1 MATRF
6 QTVSELAASTTARIT
21 NGGRAWMDFLTSA
34 ARMYKYDYRDQVL
47 IYAQKPDATAC
58 IEMERWNRR
67 FHRWVKGGTKSIAL
81 LNANGDGLRHVFDVS
96 DTRPGKGGREP
107 YVWQMR
113 EEHSAPVLSALG
125 KRYGVGEAGLAES
138 LMTAAAAAVREDYR
152 DHLKTLMYAKEGSFL
167 EELDSLNTGVVLRD
181 TLTASVQYM
190 VLARCGLDPDDYLE
204 PVDFC
209 HVPEFST
216 TAALACLG
224 DATAEVSRAVLQ
236 EVERAVKAAER
247 QQEKNVRPPLANA
260 EEMGYI
266 EFSKLKRESETERSA
281 THGDTGIHP
290 DRGIP
295 RAQPDLEGAVP
306 GGHREVRAAAP
317 DLPQGAPQGAL
328 HRDAAERDPDGAP
341 AGGQPHL
348 SGAVERAGAADGPG
362 AGGERGVEGQGPD
375 GLGAADEQHPAL
387 GGGDGAGGAGL
398 PGGAGQLT
406 LFPSQAEQMEQIAA
420 AEDEKSSAF
429 VLPQE
434 EINRVLCLGSSYQ
447 NGKFRIQE
455 RLSQAHLAKDN
466 VRFLRDEYKTSG
478 CDFTLSDGSPGH
490 VWYDRRG
497 VGISVH
503 GFDHQNPDVL
513 LTWTTVEQ
521 QLRALVQSGRYLSP
535 EEREQYAA
543 WVKARQAAALQAA
556 QAALDHR
563 PTAPQAA
570 VGADGQLTL
579 EGLLGGWAVQREQDT
594 RDRAQRITQEDID
607 ALLLEDWNIPGRKL
621 RIFKEFQS
629 GKSDAEL
636 ADYLRSIY
644 NVHGYGG
651 PQKEGPCT
659 LAHGEKG
666 FVYYVAIGMR
676 VENRENDGWREV
688 SYEEM
693 VGHIRALI
701 DAGRYLDAQRE
712 QPAPVQ
718 EETPEKEYDLGFGY
732 LGNGPTVWNRLEM
745 VDHDFRTVAHI
756 GADGAVVIY
765 DKEMPQAVQEQIRRE
780 ARQLVAEKEPQRNK
794 LSPKT
799 IEEALCAGTG
809 IGFSKFRILAQF
821 QKGQSAEENAAFLQQ
836 EYGSGERTLGFSNGG
851 GGWLEHNASNLVVI
865 RGGSDSELRAVLTW
879 GEVEQALRSIIDA
892 DRYLDARERE
902 RYQRWL
908 TQQEQSHLPG
918 GPEPSEPVLPT
929 ALYRE
934 ALPML
939 LHGVQASEV
948 YPLLR
953 DRDTTPQEAEA
964 HILETLDG
972 LAEGWKERQPAL
984 FDAYHRLPSFR
995 EWLAEDIFQQTYE
1008 DLPAQGRDE
1017 IERHAAD
1024 PDAPAWVRPSV
1035 PEQAAK
1041 LLEERGFV
1049 VSGELLDFALSQ
1061 LPGDAGADALA
1072 DKAEEIL
1079 RADEAETALP
1089 SGEPP
1094 AIPIDAELTLEGRT
1108 FTVESIN
1115 ETAGTVDLRD
1125 AALYATGIPIF
1136 RTEPIERVRLLL
1148 ESPEGHTGAVRDIRE
1163 AHQEAALA
1171 DINPHLRDVLREGLF
1186 YRNEGKSKVNHY
1198 LDDHP
1203 DGPEL
1208 AAFLADR
1215 FTGTEDGLTFSD
1227 GQAGGFKAHES
1238 GLEVWTPLRSH
1249 LYPWEE
1255 VAGAVRQ
1262 LYRQQVHSF
1271 GPVEED
1277 YLDVDADAI
1286 RRGLQD
1292 PERQAAFDKMFQ
1304 ESIAF
1309 ITNTERALAED
1320 VPEDDGQIT
1329 FDALTTAPDAP
1340 VSREQ
1345 PPTPPQREDAGG
1357 VKLRSIVLDLTG
1369 RGTTPPIDP
1378 EWTPVEGGGS
1388 RTEVIFT
1395 IGGDA
1400 PQNARPRQER
1410 HDYHITDDAL
1420 GEGGPKAKFRANV
1433 AAIRL
1438 LKEIEGAGRLATP
1451 EEQEVMAHYVGWGGL
1466 PDAFRDDKPEW
1477 GKEYAELKELL
1488 TDEEY
1493 RSAKGSTLN
1502 AHYTTPT
1509 VIKAMY
1515 EAVER
1520 MGFKTG
1526 NILEPACGVG
1536 NFLGLV
1542 PEALRGSKLYGV
1554 ELDSI
1559 TGRLAAQLYQNA
1571 NITVSGF
1578 EKTAFPDDFF
1588 DLAISN
1594 VPFGEYKVADR
1605 RYDKHNLLIHDYFF
1619 AKSLDKVRPGGLV
1632 AFITSNGT
1640 LDKQNP
1646 AVRRLLAQ
1654 KADLLGAVRLPNNA
1668 FKRNAGTE
1676 VTADILFFQKRDRAP
1691 EVEPDWV
1698 NLAATP
1704 DGVPV
1709 NRYFADH
1716 PEMML
1721 GTMRFDKSMYGD
1733 EKDTTCEPIPG
1744 ADLAAQ
1750 LADAMQRLQMP
1761 DRDLLELTAETEEQE
1776 AARAAIPADPSIRNF
1791 SYALVDGELYFR
1803 ENSMMSPVEV
1813 GKTPAARI
1821 KGLIE
1826 LRDCTRKLIDLQME
1840 NADAYDIQREQQRL
1854 GRLYDSFTAK
1864 YGLISSI
1871 GNKQAFEQDSSYCLL
1886 CSLEVL
1892 DDEGRLER
1900 KADMFTKRTI
1910 QRAQAVTSVDTATE
1924 ALAVS
1929 IGEKACVDL
1938 GYMAQLLG
1946 GRSPAGGPEKIE
1958 QVVQDLKG
1966 IIFKDPATGPFDF
1979 DGQWYAGWQT
1989 ADEYLSGNVRQ
2000 KLAAAREAAAQYPE
2014 FAVNVEMLEQVQP
2027 KDLTAA
2033 EIDVQLGTD
2042 WIDPHYYQQFM
2053 VELLHTPRSIRGSKT
2068 AVEHSPHT
2076 HEWHVK
2082 GKLADS
2088 ITNSLV
2094 YATYGTKRRNAYTI
2108 LEDTL
2113 NLRDSRVYDTTT
2125 DAEGKEKR
2133 VLNGK
2138 ETALAQQR
2146 QEAMKE
2152 AFKAWIWKD
2161 PQRRQELCAKYNTVF
2176 NAIRPRE
2183 YDGSHIRFNG
2193 MNPEISLRTHQL
2205 NAVAHI
2211 LYGKNALLAHC
2222 VGAGKTYEMVAAA
2235 MESRRLGLCGKS
2247 LFVVPNHLTEQW
2259 GSEFLQLYPGANVL
2273 VATKKDF
2280 EPQNR
2285 KKFCSRIATGDFDAI
2300 VIGHSQFEKIPLSVG
2315 RQRALLNQQ
2324 IDEIVDGIAEAKEED
2339 GERYTIKQ
2347 LERTRK
2353 NLEAK
2358 LEKLE
2363 AAAKKDSV
2371 VTFEELGVDRLF
2383 VDEAHNYK
2391 NLFTYTKMRNV
2402 AGIGQADAQKSSDMY
2417 AKCRYMDE
2425 LTGGRGVTF
2434 ATGTPISN
2442 SMVELYTMMRYLQ
2455 ADTLERVG
2463 QEHFDSWASAFGEKV
2478 TAIELNPTGTG
2489 FRAKTRFARFHNL
2502 PELLSLW
2509 KEAADIQTADML
2521 HLPVPEAEYINV
2533 VTKPT
2538 EHQKQMV
2545 VELGERAEA
2554 VHKQEVEP
2562 YQDNMLKITSDGRKL
2577 ALDQRLAN
2585 ELLPDDPDSKVN
2597 AAIQNI
2603 LQVWRDSA
2611 DTKGAQLVFSDL
2623 STPHYDGAFNI
2634 YDDIKNK
2641 LMAQG
2646 VPAGEIAF
2654 IHDAKTEAQKAELF
2668 AKVRK
2673 GQVRVLLGSTS
2684 KMGAG
2689 TNVQDRLVALH
2700 HLDCPWRPADIE
2712 QREGRILRQG
2722 NKNKKVKIF
2731 KYVTE
2736 GTFDAY
2742 NWSIVEAKQK
2752 FIGQIMTSKS
2762 PARSCDD
2769 VDETALSYAEVKA
2782 LATGDPRIK
2791 EKTELETAV
2800 TKLKLLKANHD
2811 GQRYEMEDRL
2821 IKYFP
2826 QAIQRAREQVKGL
2839 EADLA
2844 VYRAHPAQ
2852 GDTFHM
2858 VVQGRAYAERKDAG
2872 AAILAACKR
2881 MTDPEERVPL
2891 GEYRG
2896 FPMTLWID
2904 NKAEKFMVSLKAGDG
2919 LTHTAE
2925 LGADEVGN
2933 VARIN
2938 NALDIMEKSL
2948 AGQRDHLETL
2958 TAQMETTREEAARP
2972 FPQEEELNAKSA
2984 RLAVLNV
2991 ELNMDRGGDA
3001 PVTDEAGPVEPDG
3014 KQSVRRMLKELEPA
3028 APPQGGAPREREM
3041 GVAI

>member
-6 QTVSELAASTTARIT
+6 QTVSELAADTTAKLT
-21 NGGRAWMDFLTSA
+21 QGGRAWMDFLTSA

-67 FHRWVKGGTKSIAL
+67 FHRWVKAGTKSIAL
-81 LNANGDGLRHVFDVS
+81 LNADGDGLRHVFDVS

-107 YVWQMR
+107 YVWQMQ
-113 EEHSAPVLSALG
+113 EEHTAPVLSALG
-125 KRYGVGEAGLAES
+125 KRYGVGEAGLAER
-138 LMTAAAAAVREDYR
+138 LMAAAAAAVREEYR

-167 EELDSLNTGVVLRD
+167 EELDGLNTSVVLRD
-181 TLTASVQYM
+181 TLTASVQYI

-236 EVERAVKAAER
+236 EVERAVKAADR

-260 EEMGYI
+260 EAMGYTG
-266 EFSKLKRESETERSA
+266 FSKLKCESETERSA
-281 THGDTGIHP
+281 THGDTGLHP
-290 DRGIP
+290 DRGLP
-295 RAQPDLEGAVP
+295 RAQPDLEGAAP

-328 HRDAAERDPDGAP
+328 HRDAAERDPDRAS

-348 SGAVERAGAADGPG
+348 PGADGPGGEADGRG
-362 AGGERGVEGQGPD
+362 AGGERGAEGQGPD

-387 GGGDGAGGAGL
+387 GGGDRPGGAGL

-429 VLPQE
+429 ALPQE
-434 EINRVLCLGSSYQ
+434 EINRVLRLGSAYQ

-455 RLSQAHLAKDN
+455 RLSQAHPAKDN

-478 CDFTLSDGSPGH
+478 CDFSLSDGATGH

-503 GFDHQNPDVL
+503 GFDHLNPDVL
-513 LTWTTVEQ
+513 LTWTSVEQ
-521 QLRALVQSGRYLSP
+521 QLRALVQSGRYLTP
-535 EEREQYAA
+535 EEREQYTA
-543 WVKARQAAALQAA
+543 WRKARQTAALQAA
-556 QAALDHR
+556 QAGLDQ
-563 PTAPQAA
+563 PPAAPQAA

-579 EGLLGGWAVQREQDT
+579 EGLLGGGAVQREQGT
-594 RDRAQRITQEDID
+594 RDRAARITQEDID
-607 ALLLEDWNIPGRKL
+607 ALLLEDWNHPERKP
-621 RIFKEFQS
+621 RIVKAFQS
-629 GKSDAEL
+629 GKSDGEL

-644 NVHGYGG
+644 NF
-651 PQKEGPCT
+651 QEFSGPCT
-659 LAHGEKG
+659 LADGKKG
-666 FVYYVAIGMR
+666 YVTCVASGMR
-676 VENRENDGWREV
+676 VQNRESNGWREV
-688 SYEEM
+688 SYEEL

-701 DAGRYLDAQRE
+701 DAGRYLDAQ
-712 QPAPVQ
+712 Q

-732 LGNGPTVWNRLEM
+732 LGNGLTVWNRLEE

-765 DKEMPQAVQEQIRRE
+765 AKEMPQAVRDRIQQE
-780 ARQLVAEKEPQRNK
+780 ARQLVAEREPQRNK

-809 IGFSKFRILAQF
+809 VGFGKFRILTQF
-821 QKGQSAEENAAFLQQ
+821 QKGQSAEENIAFLRQ
-836 EYGSGERTLGFSNGG
+836 EYGSGERTLGFTNGG
-851 GGWLEHNASNLVVI
+851 GGWLEYDASKLVVI
-865 RGGSDSELRAVLTW
+865 RGDSDSELRAVLTW
-879 GEVEQALRSIIDA
+879 DKVEQTLRSIIEA
-892 DRYLDARERE
+892 DRYLDAQERE

-908 TQQEQSHLPG
+908 IQQEQPHLPG
-918 GPEPSEPVLPT
+918 GPEPFEPVSPA

-939 LHGVQASEV
+939 LQGVRASEV

-972 LAEGWKERQPAL
+972 LVEGWKERQPAL
-984 FDAYHRLPSFR
+984 FDTYHRLPSFR

-1024 PDAPAWVRPSV
+1024 PDAPAWARPSV

-1094 AIPIDAELTLEGRT
+1094 AIPIGAELTLEGRT

-1148 ESPEGHTGAVRDIRE
+1148 ESPEGRTGAVRDIRE

-1171 DINPHLRDVLREGLF
+1171 DIDPHLRDVLREGLF
-1186 YRNEGKSKVNHY
+1186 YHNEGKSKVNHY

-1208 AAFLADR
+1208 AAFLADH

-1227 GQAGGFKAHES
+1227 GQSGGFKAHES

-1249 LYPWEE
+1249 LYPWED
-1255 VAGAVRQ
+1255 VADAIRA

-1309 ITNTERALAED
+1309 ITNTERALAD
-1320 VPEDDGQIT
+1320 DGPEDNRQLT
-1329 FDALTTAPDAP
+1329 LDALTTSTGPVTPAP
-1340 VSREQ
+1340 REQ
-1345 PPTPPQREDAGG
+1345 PPAVPEQETVGG
-1357 VKLRSIVLDLTG
+1357 VKLRSIVIDLTG
-1369 RGTTPPIDP
+1369 RGETPQPP
-1378 EWTPVEGGGS
+1378 
-1388 RTEVIFT
+1388 
-1395 IGGDA
+1395 
-1400 PQNARPRQER
+1400 RPRQER

-1420 GEGGPKAKFRANV
+1420 GEGGPKTKFRANV

-1438 LKEIEGAGRLATP
+1438 LKEIEGDGRSATP
-1451 EEQEVMAHYVGWGGL
+1451 EEQEVMARYVGWGGL
-1466 PDAFRDDKPEW
+1466 SDAFRDDKPEW
-1477 GKEYAELKELL
+1477 AKEYAELKELL

-1515 EAVER
+1515 GAIER

-1646 AVRRLLAQ
+1646 AVRKLLAQ

-1691 EVEPDWV
+1691 EVDPDWV
-1698 NLAATP
+1698 YLGETV

-1733 EKDTTCEPIPG
+1733 EKDTTCESIPG

-1750 LADAMQRLQMP
+1750 LADAMQHLQMP
-1761 DRDLLELTAETEEQE
+1761 DRELLELAAETGEQE
-1776 AARAAIPADPSIRNF
+1776 AARAAIPADPGIRNF
-1791 SYALVDGELYFR
+1791 SYALVDGALYFR

-1826 LRDCTRKLIDLQME
+1826 LRDCTRKLIDLQMGD
-1840 NADAYDIQREQQRL
+1840 ADASDIQREQQRL
-1854 GRLYDSFTAK
+1854 NRLYDSFTAK
-1864 YGLISSI
+1864 FGLINSI

-1886 CSLEVL
+1886 CSLELL

-1946 GRSPAGGPEKIE
+1946 GRSPAGGSDKIE

-1979 DGQWYAGWQT
+1979 DGQWDAGWQT

-2000 KLAAAREAAAQYPE
+2000 KLAAAREAAAQFPE

-2053 VELLHTPRSIRGSKT
+2053 VELLHTPRNLQGVKI

-2082 GKLADS
+2082 GKTADS

-2125 DAEGKEKR
+2125 DADGKEKR

-2152 AFKAWIWKD
+2152 AFRAWIWKD
-2161 PQRRQELCAKYNTVF
+2161 PQRRQELCEKYNTVF

-2193 MNPEISLRTHQL
+2193 MNPEISLRPHQL

-2211 LYGKNALLAHC
+2211 LYGKNTLLAHC
-2222 VGAGKTYEMVAAA
+2222 VGAGKTFEMVAAA

-2285 KKFCSRIATGDFDAI
+2285 KKFCSRIATGDFDAV
-2300 VIGHSQFEKIPLSVG
+2300 VIGHTQFERIPLSVG

-2353 NLEAK
+2353 NLEVK

-2363 AAAKKDSV
+2363 AAAKKDNV

-2383 VDEAHNYK
+2383 VDEAHGFK
-2391 NLFTYTKMRNV
+2391 NLYTYTKMRNV

-2455 ADTLERVG
+2455 ADTLERIG

-2545 VELGERAEA
+2545 AELGERAEA

-2597 AAIQNI
+2597 AAVQNI

-2611 DTKGAQLVFSDL
+2611 DTKGTQLVFSDL

-2646 VPAGEIAF
+2646 VPAEEIAY

-2722 NKNKKVKIF
+2722 NQNKKVKIF

-2752 FIGQIMTSKS
+2752 FIGQVMTSKS
-2762 PARSCDD
+2762 PARSCED

-2800 TKLKLLKANHD
+2800 SKLKLLKANHD
-2811 GQRYEMEDRL
+2811 GQKYELEDRL
-2821 IKYFP
+2821 IKFFP
-2826 QAIQRAREQVKGL
+2826 RAIQQAREQIKGL
-2839 EADLA
+2839 EADLQ

-2904 NKAEKFMVSLKAGDG
+2904 SKAEKFMVSLKAGEG

-2933 VARIN
+2933 IARIN

-2948 AGQRDHLETL
+2948 AGQRDHLENL

-2972 FPQEEELNAKSA
+2972 FPQEEELKEKSA
-2984 RLAVLNV
+2984 RLSVLNV
-2991 ELNMDRGGDA
+2991 ELNMDQGDDA
-3001 PVTDEAGPVEPDG
+3001 LVADEEPQEPDG
-3014 KQSVRRMLKELEPA
+3014 KQSIRRMLKELEPA
-3028 APPQGGAPREREM
+3028 APPQGGAPRDREM
-3041 GVAI
+3041 GVAL

>member
-1 MATRF
+1 M
-6 QTVSELAASTTARIT
+6 
-21 NGGRAWMDFLTSA
+21 
-34 ARMYKYDYRDQVL
+34 
-47 IYAQKPDATAC
+47 
-58 IEMERWNRR
+58 
-67 FHRWVKGGTKSIAL
+67 
-81 LNANGDGLRHVFDVS
+81 
-96 DTRPGKGGREP
+96 
-107 YVWQMR
+107 
-113 EEHSAPVLSALG
+113 
-125 KRYGVGEAGLAES
+125 
-138 LMTAAAAAVREDYR
+138 
-152 DHLKTLMYAKEGSFL
+152 
-167 EELDSLNTGVVLRD
+167 
-181 TLTASVQYM
+181 
-190 VLARCGLDPDDYLE
+190 
-204 PVDFC
+204 
-209 HVPEFST
+209 
-216 TAALACLG
+216 
-224 DATAEVSRAVLQ
+224 
-236 EVERAVKAAER
+236 
-247 QQEKNVRPPLANA
+247 
-260 EEMGYI
+260 
-266 EFSKLKRESETERSA
+266 
-281 THGDTGIHP
+281 
-290 DRGIP
+290 
-295 RAQPDLEGAVP
+295 
-306 GGHREVRAAAP
+306 
-317 DLPQGAPQGAL
+317 
-328 HRDAAERDPDGAP
+328 
-341 AGGQPHL
+341 
-348 SGAVERAGAADGPG
+348 
-362 AGGERGVEGQGPD
+362 
-375 GLGAADEQHPAL
+375 
-387 GGGDGAGGAGL
+387 
-398 PGGAGQLT
+398 
-406 LFPSQAEQMEQIAA
+406 
-420 AEDEKSSAF
+420 
-429 VLPQE
+429 PQE
-434 EINRVLCLGSSYQ
+434 EINRVLLRGSGYQ

-455 RLSQAHLAKDN
+455 RLSQAHAPKDN
-466 VRFLRDEYKTSG
+466 VRFLRDEYKTG
-478 CDFTLSDGSPGH
+478 GGPFPLSDGTQGN
-490 VWYDRRG
+490 VWHDRRG
-497 VGISVH
+497 IGISLH
-503 GFDHQNPDVL
+503 GFDHTQPDVL
-513 LTWTTVEQ
+513 LTWTSVEQ
-521 QLRALVQSGRYLSP
+521 QLRALVLSGRYLTP
-535 EEREQYAA
+535 EERERYDA
-543 WVKARQAAALQAA
+543 WNKARQTAAMQAA
-556 QAALDHR
+556 QAALDR
-563 PTAPQAA
+563 PAPSTQ
-570 VGADGQLTL
+570 VKEGAGGQLTL
-579 EGLLGGWAVQREQDT
+579 EGLMGGGAAPAKQP
-594 RDRAQRITQEDID
+594 DRAVLITQEDID
-607 ALLLEDWNIPGRKL
+607 TLLLQRDLDNPSRKL
-621 RIFKEFQS
+621 RIVKAFQ
-629 GKSDAEL
+629 GDKSDKEL

-644 NVHGYGG
+644 NF
-651 PQKEGPCT
+651 QDFNGPCT
-659 LAHGEKG
+659 LSNGRKG
-666 FVYYVAIGMR
+666 FVHYVATGMR
-676 VENRENDGWREV
+676 VESQELHGRREV

-701 DAGRYLDAQRE
+701 DAGRYLDVQPE
-712 QPAPVQ
+712 QSAPVQ
-718 EETPEKEYDLGFGY
+718 EETPEKQYDLGYGS
-732 LGNGPTVWNRLEM
+732 LGNGLTVWNRLEE
-745 VDHDFRTVAHI
+745 VDHDYRTVAHI
-756 GADGAVVIY
+756 GSDGAVVIY
-765 DKEMPQAVQEQIRRE
+765 DKEMPQAVQDQIQRE
-780 ARQLVAEKEPQRNK
+780 AQMFTRP
-794 LSPKT
+794 
-799 IEEALCAGTG
+799 
-809 IGFSKFRILAQF
+809 AQP
-821 QKGQSAEENAAFLQQ
+821 
-836 EYGSGERTLGFSNGG
+836 
-851 GGWLEHNASNLVVI
+851 
-865 RGGSDSELRAVLTW
+865 
-879 GEVEQALRSIIDA
+879 EQATETAVEPD
-892 DRYLDARERE
+892 
-902 RYQRWL
+902 
-908 TQQEQSHLPG
+908 LPG
-918 GPEPSEPVLPT
+918 PT

-939 LHGVQASEV
+939 LHGVRASEI
-948 YPLLR
+948 YSLLR
-953 DRDTTPQEAEA
+953 DRDTTPQEAET
-964 HILETLDG
+964 HILETLDD
-972 LAEGWKERQPAL
+972 LVERQKGGNPAL
-984 FDAYHRLPSFR
+984 FDAYHHLPSFR

-1008 DLPAQGRDE
+1008 DLPVQGQDE
-1017 IERHAAD
+1017 IEHHAAD
-1024 PDAPAWVRPSV
+1024 PDAPAWARL
-1035 PEQAAK
+1035 PEPA
-1041 LLEERGFV
+1041 
-1049 VSGELLDFALSQ
+1049 Q
-1061 LPGDAGADALA
+1061 LPDTP
-1072 DKAEEIL
+1072 
-1079 RADEAETALP
+1079 EAP
-1089 SGEPP
+1089 S
-1094 AIPIDAELTLEGRT
+1094 IPIGAELTLEGRT
-1108 FTVESIN
+1108 FTVESVN

-1125 AALYATGIPIF
+1125 AALFASGYPVF
-1136 RTEPIERVRLLL
+1136 RTEPIGRLRLLL
-1148 ESPEGHTGAVRDIRE
+1148 EPQVDHTGMVRDIRE

-1171 DINPHLRDVLREGLF
+1171 FIDPHLRDVLREGLF
-1186 YRNEGKSKVNHY
+1186 YRNEGKSKINHY

-1203 DGPEL
+1203 GGPEL

-1215 FTGTEDGLTFSD
+1215 FTGVEDNLTFSD

-1238 GLEVWTPLRSH
+1238 GLEIWTPLHSH
-1249 LYPWEE
+1249 LFPWEE
-1255 VAGAVRQ
+1255 TAAAIRE
-1262 LYRQQVHSF
+1262 LYRQEVHSF

-1277 YLDVDADAI
+1277 FLDVDADAV
-1286 RRGLQD
+1286 RRSLQD

-1304 ESIAF
+1304 ETIAF
-1309 ITNTERALAED
+1309 ITNTERALADD
-1320 VPEDDGQIT
+1320 VPEEDGQLS
-1329 FDALTTAPDAP
+1329 FDSLPAATGAVTSAP
-1340 VSREQ
+1340 REQ
-1345 PPTPPQREDAGG
+1345 PHIDQEQEAVDG
-1357 VKLRSIVLDLTG
+1357 VKLRSIVIDLTAK
-1369 RGTTPPIDP
+1369 RD
-1378 EWTPVEGGGS
+1378 E
-1388 RTEVIFT
+1388 
-1395 IGGDA
+1395 
-1400 PQNARPRQER
+1400 PQVPQPRQER

-1438 LKEIEGAGRLATP
+1438 LKEVEGAGRLATP

-1477 GKEYAELKELL
+1477 AKEYAELKELL

-1502 AHYTTPT
+1502 AHYTSPV

-1515 EAVER
+1515 GALER

-1526 NILEPACGVG
+1526 NVLEPACGVG

-1542 PEALRGSKLYGV
+1542 PESMAASKMYGV

-1588 DLAISN
+1588 DLAVSN

-1640 LDKQNP
+1640 LDKKNP

-1691 EVEPDWV
+1691 EVEPEWV
-1698 NLAATP
+1698 DLSETA
-1704 DGVPV
+1704 DGVPL
-1709 NRYFADH
+1709 NSYFAAH
-1716 PEMML
+1716 PEMVL

-1744 ADLAAQ
+1744 ADLSTQ
-1750 LADAMQRLQMP
+1750 LADAMSHLQMP
-1761 DRDLLELTAETEEQE
+1761 DRDLLELTVEADEQE
-1776 AARAAIPADPSIRNF
+1776 GTRAAIPADPSIRNF
-1791 SYALVDGELYFR
+1791 SYALVNGELYFR

-1826 LRDCTRKLIDLQME
+1826 LRDCTRQLIDLQME
-1840 NADAYDIQREQQRL
+1840 NADAVSIQQEQQRL
-1854 GRLYDSFTAK
+1854 NRLYDSFTAK
-1864 YGLISSI
+1864 YGLISSV

-1892 DDEGRLER
+1892 DDQGRLER

-1946 GRSPAGGPEKIE
+1946 GPEKIE

-1966 IIFKDPATGPFDF
+1966 IIFKDPATGPSRSGGPLDF
-1979 DGQWYAGWQT
+1979 DGRWYESWQT
-1989 ADEYLSGNVRQ
+1989 ADEYLSGNVRE
-2000 KLAAAREAAAQYPE
+2000 KLAAAREVAAHFPE

-2033 EIDVQLGTD
+2033 EIDVRIGAD

-2053 VELLHTPRSIRGSKT
+2053 VELLHTPHALQGSKIG
-2068 AVEHSPHT
+2068 VEYSTHT
-2076 HEWHVK
+2076 REWHIK
-2082 GKLADS
+2082 GKTADS
-2088 ITNSLV
+2088 STNSLV
-2094 YATYGTKRRNAYTI
+2094 YATYGTKRRNAYAI

-2113 NLRDSRVYDTTT
+2113 NLRDSRVYDTVTGE
-2125 DAEGKEKR
+2125 DGKEKR

-2146 QEAMKE
+2146 QEAIKE
-2152 AFKAWIWKD
+2152 AFQAWIWKD
-2161 PQRRQELCAKYNTVF
+2161 PQRRQALCLKYNTIF
-2176 NAIRPRE
+2176 NATRPRE
-2183 YDGSHIRFNG
+2183 FDGSHIRFNG
-2193 MNPEISLRTHQL
+2193 MNPEISLRPHQL

-2235 MESRRLGLCGKS
+2235 MESRRLGLCSKS

-2259 GSEFLQLYPGANVL
+2259 GSEFMQLYPGANVL

-2285 KKFCSRIATGDFDAI
+2285 KKFCSRIATGDYDAV
-2300 VIGHSQFEKIPLSVG
+2300 VIGHTQFEKIPLSVG
-2315 RQRALLNQQ
+2315 RQKALLNQQ
-2324 IDEIVDGIAEAKEED
+2324 IDEIVAGIEETKAED

-2347 LERTRK
+2347 LERTCK
-2353 NLEAK
+2353 SLEAK

-2371 VTFEELGVDRLF
+2371 ATFEELGVDRLF
-2383 VDEAHNYK
+2383 VDEAHGFK
-2391 NLFTYTKMRNV
+2391 NLYMYTKMRNV

-2455 ADTLERVG
+2455 GATLEKMG
-2463 QEHFDSWASAFGEKV
+2463 LEHFDSWASTFGEKV

-2489 FRAKTRFARFHNL
+2489 FRAKTRFAKFFNL
-2502 PELLSLW
+2502 PELMALW

-2521 HLPVPEAEYINV
+2521 KLPIPEAEYVNV

-2538 EHQKQMV
+2538 DHQKEMV

-2577 ALDQRLAN
+2577 ALDQRLVN

-2597 AAIQNI
+2597 AAVQNI

-2611 DTKGAQLVFSDL
+2611 DTRGAQLVFSDL
-2623 STPHYDGAFNI
+2623 STPHYDGSFNI

-2646 VPAGEIAF
+2646 VPAEEIAF
-2654 IHDAKTEAQKAELF
+2654 IHDAKTETQKAELF
-2668 AKVRK
+2668 SKVRK

-2722 NKNKKVKIF
+2722 NQNKKVKIF

-2762 PARSCDD
+2762 PARSCED

-2791 EKTELETAV
+2791 EKTELETELA
-2800 TKLKLLKANHD
+2800 KLKLLKANHD
-2811 GQRYEMEDRL
+2811 GQKYELEDRL
-2821 IKYFP
+2821 IQYFP
-2826 QAIQRAREQVKGL
+2826 QAIQQTRERIKGL
-2839 EADLA
+2839 EADLE

-2858 VVQGRAYAERKDAG
+2858 EVLGRTFTERKDAG
-2872 AAILAACKR
+2872 AALIAACKQ
-2881 MTDPEERVPL
+2881 MKDPEERVAL

-2904 NKAEKFMVSLKAGDG
+2904 NKAEKFMVSMKAGEG
-2919 LTHTAE
+2919 LTHSAE
-2925 LGADEVGN
+2925 LGSDEVGN

-2948 AGQRDHLETL
+2948 AAQRERLENL
-2958 TAQMETTREEAARP
+2958 TSQMETTREEAARP
-2972 FPQEEELNAKSA
+2972 FAKEEELNEKSA

-2991 ELNMDRGGDA
+2991 ELNMDDNSGEV
-3001 PVTDEAGPVEPDG
+3001 PVADEEPQEPDG
-3014 KQSVRRMLKELEPA
+3014 KQSIRRMLKELEPA
-3028 APPQGGAPREREM
+3028 APSQSGPTRERKMEA
-3041 GVAI
+3041 VL

>member
-6 QTVSELAASTTARIT
+6 QTVSELAADTTAKLT
-21 NGGRAWMDFLTSA
+21 QGGRAWMDFLTSA

-67 FHRWVKGGTKSIAL
+67 FHRWVKAGTKSIAL
-81 LNANGDGLRHVFDVS
+81 LNADGDGLRHVFDVS

-107 YVWQMR
+107 YVWQMQ
-113 EEHSAPVLSALG
+113 EEHTAPVLSALG
-125 KRYGVGEAGLAES
+125 KRYGVGEAGLAER
-138 LMTAAAAAVREDYR
+138 LMAAAAAAVREDYR

-167 EELDSLNTGVVLRD
+167 EELDGLNTGVVLRN

-236 EVERAVKAAER
+236 EVERAVKAADR

-260 EEMGYI
+260 EAMGYTG
-266 EFSKLKRESETERSA
+266 FSKLKRESETERSA
-281 THGDTGIHP
+281 THGDTGLHP
-290 DRGIP
+290 DRGLP
-295 RAQPDLEGAVP
+295 RAQPDLEGTAP

-317 DLPQGAPQGAL
+317 DLPQGASQGAL
-328 HRDAAERDPDGAP
+328 HRDAAERDPDRAS
-341 AGGQPHL
+341 AGSQPHL
-348 SGAVERAGAADGPG
+348 PGADGPGGEADGRG
-362 AGGERGVEGQGPD
+362 AGGERGAEGQGPD

-387 GGGDGAGGAGL
+387 GGGDRPGGAGL

-429 VLPQE
+429 ALPQE
-434 EINRVLCLGSSYQ
+434 EINRVLRLGSTYQ

-455 RLSQAHLAKDN
+455 RLSQAHPAKDN

-478 CDFTLSDGSPGH
+478 CDFPLSDGATGH

-503 GFDHQNPDVL
+503 GFDHLNPDVL

-521 QLRALVQSGRYLSP
+521 QLRALVQSGRYLTP
-535 EEREQYAA
+535 EEREQYTA
-543 WVKARQAAALQAA
+543 WRKARQTAALQAA
-556 QAALDHR
+556 QAGLDH
-563 PTAPQAA
+563 PPAAPQAA

-579 EGLLGGWAVQREQDT
+579 EGLLGGGAVQREQDT
-594 RDRAQRITQEDID
+594 RDRAARITQEDID
-607 ALLLEDWNIPGRKL
+607 ALLLEDWNHPERKP
-621 RIFKEFQS
+621 RIVKAFQS
-629 GKSDAEL
+629 GKSDGEL

-644 NVHGYGG
+644 NF
-651 PQKEGPCT
+651 QEFSGPCT
-659 LAHGEKG
+659 LADGKKG
-666 FVYYVAIGMR
+666 YVTCVASGMR
-676 VENRENDGWREV
+676 VQNRESNGWREV
-688 SYEEM
+688 SYEEL

-701 DAGRYLDAQRE
+701 DAGRYLDAQ
-712 QPAPVQ
+712 Q
-718 EETPEKEYDLGFGY
+718 EETPEKEYDLGLGY
-732 LGNGPTVWNRLEM
+732 LGNGLTVWNRLEE

-765 DKEMPQAVQEQIRRE
+765 DKEMPQAVRDRIQQE
-780 ARQLVAEKEPQRNK
+780 ARQLVAEKEP
-794 LSPKT
+794 P
-799 IEEALCAGTG
+799 AP
-809 IGFSKFRILAQF
+809 
-821 QKGQSAEENAAFLQQ
+821 
-836 EYGSGERTLGFSNGG
+836 
-851 GGWLEHNASNLVVI
+851 
-865 RGGSDSELRAVLTW
+865 D
-879 GEVEQALRSIIDA
+879 
-892 DRYLDARERE
+892 
-902 RYQRWL
+902 
-908 TQQEQSHLPG
+908 LPG
-918 GPEPSEPVLPT
+918 ADAPA

-939 LHGVQASEV
+939 LQGVRASEV

-972 LAEGWKERQPAL
+972 LAEGWKERRPAL

-1017 IERHAAD
+1017 VERHAQD
-1024 PDAPAWVRPSV
+1024 PDAPAWAR
-1035 PEQAAK
+1035 QA
-1041 LLEERGFV
+1041 G
-1049 VSGELLDFALSQ
+1049 
-1061 LPGDAGADALA
+1061 PDALA
-1072 DKAEEIL
+1072 DKAVEIL

-1089 SGEPP
+1089 SEASP
-1094 AIPIDAELTLEGRT
+1094 AIPIGAELTLEGRA
-1108 FTVESIN
+1108 FTVESIH
-1115 ETAGTVDLRD
+1115 EAAGTVDLRD

-1148 ESPEGHTGAVRDIRE
+1148 EPQEGRTGAVRDIRE
-1163 AHQEAALA
+1163 AHQETALA
-1171 DINPHLRDVLREGLF
+1171 DMDPHLRDVLREGLF

-1203 DGPEL
+1203 GGPDL
-1208 AAFLADR
+1208 AAFLADH

-1249 LYPWEE
+1249 LYPWED
-1255 VAGAVRQ
+1255 VADAIRA

-1309 ITNTERALAED
+1309 ITNTERALAD
-1320 VPEDDGQIT
+1320 DGPEDGRQLT
-1329 FDALTTAPDAP
+1329 FDALTTSTGPVTPAP
-1340 VSREQ
+1340 REQ
-1345 PPTPPQREDAGG
+1345 PPAVPEQETVGG
-1357 VKLRSIVLDLTG
+1357 VKLRSIVIDLTG
-1369 RGTTPPIDP
+1369 RGETPQPP
-1378 EWTPVEGGGS
+1378 K
-1388 RTEVIFT
+1388 
-1395 IGGDA
+1395 
-1400 PQNARPRQER
+1400 PRQER

-1420 GEGGPKAKFRANV
+1420 GEGGPKTKFRANV

-1438 LKEIEGAGRLATP
+1438 LKEIEGDGRSATP
-1451 EEQEVMAHYVGWGGL
+1451 EEQEVMARYVGWGGL
-1466 PDAFRDDKPEW
+1466 SDAFRDDKPEW
-1477 GKEYAELKELL
+1477 AKEYAELKELL

-1515 EAVER
+1515 GAIER

-1646 AVRRLLAQ
+1646 AVRKLLAQ

-1691 EVEPDWV
+1691 EVDPDWV
-1698 NLAATP
+1698 YLGETA

-1709 NRYFADH
+1709 NCYFADH

-1750 LADAMQRLQMP
+1750 LADAMQHLQMP
-1761 DRDLLELTAETEEQE
+1761 DRELLELAAETGEQE
-1776 AARAAIPADPSIRNF
+1776 AARAAIPADPGIRNF
-1791 SYALVDGELYFR
+1791 SYALVDGALYFR

-1826 LRDCTRKLIDLQME
+1826 LRDCTRKLIDLQMGD
-1840 NADAYDIQREQQRL
+1840 ADASDIQREQQRL
-1854 GRLYDSFTAK
+1854 NRLYDSFTAK
-1864 YGLISSI
+1864 FGLINSI

-1946 GRSPAGGPEKIE
+1946 GRSPEKIE

-1979 DGQWYAGWQT
+1979 DGQWDAGWQT

-2000 KLAAAREAAAQYPE
+2000 KLAVAREAAAQFPE

-2053 VELLHTPRSIRGSKT
+2053 VELLHTPRNLQGVKI

-2082 GKLADS
+2082 GKTADS

-2125 DAEGKEKR
+2125 DADGREKR

-2152 AFKAWIWKD
+2152 AFRAWIWKD
-2161 PQRRQELCAKYNTVF
+2161 PQRRQELCEKYNTVF

-2193 MNPEISLRTHQL
+2193 MNPEISLRPHQL

-2211 LYGKNALLAHC
+2211 LYGKNTLLAHC
-2222 VGAGKTYEMVAAA
+2222 VGAGKTFEMVAAA

-2285 KKFCSRIATGDFDAI
+2285 KKFCSRIATGDFDAV
-2300 VIGHSQFEKIPLSVG
+2300 VIGHTQFERIPLSVG

-2353 NLEAK
+2353 NLEVK

-2363 AAAKKDSV
+2363 AAAKKDNV

-2383 VDEAHNYK
+2383 VDEAHGFK
-2391 NLFTYTKMRNV
+2391 NLYTYTKMRNV

-2442 SMVELYTMMRYLQ
+2442 SMVELYTMMSYLQ
-2455 ADTLERVG
+2455 ADTLERIG

-2545 VELGERAEA
+2545 AELGERAEA

-2597 AAIQNI
+2597 AAVQNI

-2646 VPAGEIAF
+2646 VPAEEIAY

-2722 NKNKKVKIF
+2722 NQNKKVKIF

-2752 FIGQIMTSKS
+2752 FIGQVMTSKS
-2762 PARSCDD
+2762 PARSCED

-2800 TKLKLLKANHD
+2800 SKLKLLKANHD
-2811 GQRYEMEDRL
+2811 GQKYELEDRL
-2821 IKYFP
+2821 IKFFP
-2826 QAIQRAREQVKGL
+2826 RAIQQAREQIKGL
-2839 EADLA
+2839 EADLQ

-2852 GDTFHM
+2852 GDIFHM

-2904 NKAEKFMVSLKAGDG
+2904 SKAEKFMVSLKAGEG

-2933 VARIN
+2933 IARIN

-2948 AGQRDHLETL
+2948 AGQRDHLENL

-2972 FPQEEELNAKSA
+2972 FPQEEELKEKSA
-2984 RLAVLNV
+2984 RLSVLNV
-2991 ELNMDRGGDA
+2991 ELNMDQGDDA
-3001 PVTDEAGPVEPDG
+3001 PVADEEHQEPDG
-3014 KQSVRRMLKELEPA
+3014 KQSIRRMLKELEPA
-3028 APPQGGAPREREM
+3028 APPQGGAPRDREM
-3041 GVAI
+3041 GVAL